1 MISDLPPVVIAAS
14 MTMFMFFLVLA
25 TIGLISLAHRHSTG
39 ITGRVKRLKSQNEY
53 GTNGLLKQDRL
64 APISWVDALLKQL
77 PPARAIHLLL
87 LQADSPISTWLFLL
101 LSTLLSIVAFVLAVL
116 FVSIPFAPLA
126 IAVAT
131 AIFPWLLVRRAK
143 EIRMTKFLEQ
153 LPNAL
158 DTLAR
163 ALRAGHALPSG
174 LTLIAEEYD
183 APLGDEFEKTL
194 QEINFGVSLEKA
206 MTNLMNRV
214 DLPSLRFFA
223 VSIIIQREVGGNLAE
238 IVDTIAHLIREHHKL
253 MGRVRVLSAE
263 ARISAIILILIP
275 IAIGGII
282 QMLNPEYLNLLF
294 EHPRGLFML
303 KGGIAL
309 MIVGVLTIRQ
319 MIRIKV

>member
-1 MISDLPPVVIAAS
+1 MITDVPPVVIAAS
-14 MTMFMFFLVLA
+14 MTVFFLALA
-25 TIGLISLAHRHSTG
+25 ALGIINIAHRHSTG
-39 ITGRVKRLKSQNEY
+39 ITGRVKRFKSQNEY

-64 APISWVDALLKQL
+64 APIKWVDALLKQL
-77 PPARAIHLLL
+77 PPARAAHLLL
-87 LQADSPISTWLFLL
+87 LQADAPIGTWLFLL
-101 LSTLLSIVAFVLAVL
+101 LNILLTIVAFVLAIL
-116 FVSIPFAPLA
+116 FVPVPFAPLIITLA
-126 IAVAT
+126 AG
-131 AIFPWLLVRRAK
+131 IFPWLLLRRAK
-143 EIRMTKFLEQ
+143 EIRMAKFLAQ

-174 LTLIAEEYD
+174 LTLVAEEYD

-238 IVDTIAHLIREHHKL
+238 IVDTISHLIREHYKL

-275 IAIGGII
+275 IGIAGII
-282 QMLNPEYLNLLF
+282 QMLNPQYLNLLF

-309 MIVGVLTIRQ
+309 MAVGVLTIRQ